1 MWCYQLVIDECYS
14 SVSLDECVDGPLHNF
29 YVHTYMGRQLENINA
44 AALFR
49 KGVADLTLKLLICK
63 IFFAIWSV
71 DELYQVF
78 LLDLPND
85 VHDIALV

>member
-1 MWCYQLVIDECYS
+1 
-14 SVSLDECVDGPLHNF
+14 
-29 YVHTYMGRQLENINA
+29 MGRQLENINA

-49 KGVADLTLKLLICK
+49 KGVPDLTLKLLICK

-71 DELYQVF
+71 DELDQVF

-85 VHDIALV
+85 VHDIALI